1 MKFRSL
7 LSEGFFGDLL
17 DKGFERLQGYDRGAR
32 IKKTKENFRRL
43 GSDITELFE
52 KNGFKLVLT
61 EPEELY
67 FGFSNHLLYA
77 NKSNNRLIAV
87 ADHGHDFTFRCYD
100 KNTLK
105 KESFKTECDDTNI
118 WEVVDA
124 ICKGRYNELD
134 QEKPEPKKFR
144 SPPSDNIFL
153 WTAKTMNWLD
163 TDPEVQRLLPKNDL
177 LRQIKIV
184 TGSIIPRYV
193 SEESVEKAIK
203 YGLSLGQLYF
213 FVVMRALGYLS
224 EKDCLS
230 LASKYSV

>member
-1 MKFRSL
+1 MKFKNL

-52 KNGFKLVLT
+52 KNGFKLVLV

-87 ADHGHDFTFRCYD
+87 ADYGRKFTFRCYD
-100 KNTLK
+100 KNTLR
-105 KESFKTECDDTNI
+105 KESFKTDCNDTNI

-124 ICKGRYNELD
+124 VCKGKYDELKH
-134 QEKPEPKKFR
+134 EKPGPKKFR
-144 SPPSDNIFL
+144 SPPSDDIFL
-153 WTAKTMNWLD
+153 WTAKTMNWCD
-163 TDPEVQRLLPKNDL
+163 TDPEVQRLIGKHDL
-177 LRQIKIV
+177 LNQIKII
-184 TGSIIPRYV
+184 TGKTIPRYV

-203 YGLSLGQLYF
+203 SGLSLGQLYF

-230 LASKYSV
+230 IASRYNV